1 MFIITDA
8 VSVRFLLSLSQIL
21 NEAEVKRML
30 INVNVQQSLVTAWF
44 CLDFRTKFIRKY
56 QSQVQTKIRTE
67 VEELSEQ
74 EFTEHPLRAG
84 ISTFWGFAPQC
95 FPVFHGY
102 LGLKKT

>member
-21 NEAEVKRML
+21 NEAEVKSML

-84 ISTFWGFAPQC
+84 ISTSGVLPPSVFQC
-95 FPVFHGY
+95 FMGI
-102 LGLKKT
+102 